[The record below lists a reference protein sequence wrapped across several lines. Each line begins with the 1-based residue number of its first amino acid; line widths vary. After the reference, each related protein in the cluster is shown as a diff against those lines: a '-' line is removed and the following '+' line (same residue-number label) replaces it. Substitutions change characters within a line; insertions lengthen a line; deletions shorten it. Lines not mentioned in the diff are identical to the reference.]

1 MHEWEFDVG
10 VSTHDLLR
18 RGVTVRHYTRVSV
31 VASSYVEAQLTA
43 CQLAA
48 CGGWMPTEA
57 LLRV

>member
-1 MHEWEFDVG
+1 MQEWEFDVG

-18 RGVTVRHYTRVSV
+18 EGVVVRHYTRVSV
-31 VASSYVEAQLTA
+31 FASSHVEARLVA

-48 CGGWMPTEA
+48 AGGWMPTEA